1 MFHHLFSQE
10 RQQLIRRY
18 SPAEL
23 NAVWSEENK
32 FRIWLDVEIA
42 AMESQA
48 QLGRVPQDA
57 VEEVKS
63 KAKFNVERIDE
74 IERTV
79 KHDVIAFLTNVS
91 ENVGPSARFVHL
103 GMTSSDVL
111 DTASAIQLKQ
121 AGEII
126 LKHLLELQ
134 KIIGELSL
142 KYENVPEIG
151 RTHGIHAEPVTFGL
165 KMAVWYDEL
174 ARDAER
180 LKSAILEIAVAKIS
194 GAVGTYSHISPDVE
208 KYVAKKFGL
217 RPSIASTQ
225 VIQRDRHAQFMTV
238 LAVIGGTLEKMALEV
253 RHLQRTEVLEAEE
266 PFTKGQKGSSA
277 MPHKRNPVNAE
288 RICGIARLIRSY
300 AMSALE
306 NQALWHERDISHS
319 SVERIIFP
327 DATLGLDFMILESQK
342 IFRNFVVYPEKMQ
355 KNLQIA
361 HGLFFSEDV
370 LLKLVE
376 KGLTREQAYTIVQRN
391 AMHCWETGEDFLQAL
406 SKDNEVAEKISHEE
420 LAKIFDL
427 DALLK
432 NVDYIYRA
440 LGLKS

>member
-1 MFHHLFSQE
+1 M
-10 RQQLIRRY
+10 IKRY
-18 SPAEL
+18 SPAEMSG
-23 NAVWSEENK
+23 VWSEENK

-42 AMESQA
+42 AMEAQA
-48 QLGRVPQDA
+48 NLGRVPKEA
-57 VEEVKS
+57 VEEVKR
-63 KAKFNVERIDE
+63 KAKFDVDRIDE

-79 KHDVIAFLTNVS
+79 KHDVIAFLTNIS
-91 ENVGPSARFVHL
+91 ENVGPAARFVHL

-126 LKHLLELQ
+126 EKHLSELREMVG
-134 KIIGELSL
+134 KLSL
-142 KYENVPEIG
+142 KYKDAPMIG

-174 ARDAER
+174 GRDVER
-180 LKSAILEIAVAKIS
+180 IRKANEEVAVAKIS
-194 GAVGTYSHISPDVE
+194 GAVGTYSHISPEVE
-208 KYVAKKFGL
+208 KYVAGRFGL

-238 LAVIGGTLEKMALEV
+238 LAVVAGTLEKMALEV

-266 PFTKGQKGSSA
+266 PFTRGQKGSSA

-288 RICGIARLIRSY
+288 RICGIARLMRSY

-319 SVERIIFP
+319 SVERVIFP

-342 IFRNFVVYPEKMQ
+342 IFKDFVVYPEKMQ
-355 KNLQIA
+355 KNLQIT

-370 LLKLVE
+370 LLKLIE
-376 KGLTREQAYTIVQRN
+376 KGLTREQAYAIVQRN
-391 AMHCWETGEDFLQAL
+391 AMHCWETGEDFLAAL
-406 SKDNEVAEKISHEE
+406 AGDREVSEKIARDE
-420 LAKIFDL
+420 LEKIFDL
-427 DALLK
+427 NSLLG
-432 NVDYIYRA
+432 NVDYIYRS
-440 LGLKS
+440 LGLKE

>member
-1 MFHHLFSQE
+1 M
-10 RQQLIRRY
+10 IKRY

-23 NAVWSEENK
+23 SAVWSEENK

-42 AMESQA
+42 AMECQA
-48 QLGRVPQDA
+48 QLGRIPTEA
-57 VEEVKS
+57 VSEVKA
-63 KAKFNVERIDE
+63 KAKFDVARIDE

-91 ENVGPSARFVHL
+91 ENVGPPARFVHL

-126 LKHLLELQ
+126 LKHLLDIQ

-142 KYENVPEIG
+142 KYKDVPEIG
-151 RTHGIHAEPVTFGL
+151 RTHGIHAEPITFGL
-165 KMAVWYDEL
+165 KIAVWYDEL
-174 ARDAER
+174 GRDIVR
-180 LKSAILEIAVAKIS
+180 LKSAIQEIAVAKIS
-194 GAVGTYSHISPDVE
+194 GAVGTYSHISPEVE

-217 RPSIASTQ
+217 QPSIASTQ

-238 LAVIGGTLEKMALEV
+238 LAVIAGTFEKMALEV
-253 RHLQRTEVLEAEE
+253 RHMQRTEVLEAEE

-288 RICGIARLIRSY
+288 RICGMARLVRSY
-300 AMSALE
+300 AMAALE

-319 SVERIIFP
+319 SVERVIFP

-342 IFRNFVVYPEKMQ
+342 IFKNFVVYPENMKR
-355 KNLQIA
+355 NLQIT
-361 HGLFFSEDV
+361 HGLFFSEDI

-376 KGLTREQAYTIVQRN
+376 RGMTREQAYAIVQRN
-391 AMHCWETGEDFLQAL
+391 AMQCWETGEDFLSAL
-406 SKDNEVAEKISHEE
+406 GKDREVAEKISPEE
-420 LAKIFDL
+420 LAGIFSL

-432 NVDYIYRA
+432 NVDYIYKT
-440 LGLKS
+440 LGLKG

>member
-1 MFHHLFSQE
+1 M
-10 RQQLIRRY
+10 IKRY

-23 NAVWSEENK
+23 NSIWSEENK

-42 AMESQA
+42 AMEAQA
-48 QLGRVPQDA
+48 ELGRVPAEA
-57 VEEVKS
+57 VAEVKA

-91 ENVGPSARFVHL
+91 ENVGPAARFVHL

-126 LKHLLELQ
+126 LKHLLDLR
-134 KIIGELSL
+134 KMIGELSVRY
-142 KYENVPEIG
+142 KNTPEIG
-151 RTHGIHAEPVTFGL
+151 RTHGIHAEPITFGL

-174 ARDAER
+174 GRGVKR
-180 LKSAILEIAVAKIS
+180 LESAIQEISVAKIS
-194 GAVGTYSHISPDVE
+194 GAVGTYSHISPEVE
-208 KYVAKKFGL
+208 KYVAQKFGL
-217 RPSIASTQ
+217 CPSIASTQ

-238 LAVIGGTLEKMALEV
+238 LAVIAGTLEKMALEV

-288 RICGIARLIRSY
+288 RICGMARLVRSY

-319 SVERIIFP
+319 SVERVIFP
-327 DATLGLDFMILESQK
+327 DATLGLDFMILELQK
-342 IFRNFVVYPEKMQ
+342 IFKNFVVYPDRMQ
-355 KNLQIA
+355 KNLQIT

-370 LLKLVE
+370 LLRLIE
-376 KGLTREQAYTIVQRN
+376 KGLTREAAYAIVQRN
-391 AMHCWETGEDFLQAL
+391 AMRCWETAEDFLTAL
-406 SKDNEVAEKISHEE
+406 AKDHEVAEKISRDE
-420 LAKIFDL
+420 LAKIFDMN
-427 DALLK
+427 ALLK
-432 NVDYIYRA
+432 NVDYIYNA
-440 LGLKS
+440 LGLKE

>member
-1 MFHHLFSQE
+1 M
-10 RQQLIRRY
+10 IKRY
-18 SPAEL
+18 SPAEI

-42 AMESQA
+42 AMEA
-48 QLGRVPQDA
+48 QSELGRVPAEA
-57 VEEVKS
+57 VAEVKA
-63 KAKFNVERIDE
+63 KAQFNVDRIDE

-91 ENVGPSARFVHL
+91 ENVGPAARFVHL

-126 LKHLLELQ
+126 LRHLIELREM
-134 KIIGELSL
+134 IGGLS
-142 KYENVPEIG
+142 KRYKDTAMIG

-174 ARDAER
+174 GRGVER
-180 LKSAILEIAVAKIS
+180 LKGANEEIAVAKIS
-194 GAVGTYSHISPDVE
+194 GAVGTYSHISPEVE

-238 LAVIGGTLEKMALEV
+238 LAVTAGTLEKMALEV

-288 RICGIARLIRSY
+288 RICGMARLVRSY

-319 SVERIIFP
+319 SVERVIFP
-327 DATLGLDFMILESQK
+327 DATLGIDFMILESQK
-342 IFRNFVVYPEKMQ
+342 IFRNFVVYPEKMM
-355 KNLQIA
+355 KNLQLT

-370 LLKLVE
+370 LLKLIE
-376 KGLTREQAYTIVQRN
+376 KGLTREQAYALVQRN
-391 AMHCWETGEDFLQAL
+391 AMHCWETGGDFLTAL
-406 SKDNEVAEKISHEE
+406 ANDHEVSEKVAREE
-420 LAKIFDL
+420 LAKVFD
-427 DALLK
+427 
-432 NVDYIYRA
+432 
-440 LGLKS
+440 

>member
-1 MFHHLFSQE
+1 M
-10 RQQLIRRY
+10 IKRY
-18 SPAEL
+18 SPAEIS
-23 NAVWSEENK
+23 AVWSEENK

-48 QLGRVPQDA
+48 ELGRIPADA
-57 VEEVKS
+57 VSEVKS
-63 KAKFNVERIDE
+63 KGKFDVERIDE

-91 ENVGPSARFVHL
+91 EHVGPAARFVHL

-126 LKHLLELQ
+126 LKHLRELR
-134 KIIGELSL
+134 KMIGDLSV
-142 KYENVPEIG
+142 KYKDVPMIG

-174 ARDAER
+174 RRDIER
-180 LKSAILEIAVAKIS
+180 LESAIGEISVAKIS
-194 GAVGTYSHISPDVE
+194 GAVGTYSHISPEVE

-217 RPSIASTQ
+217 QPSITSTQ
-225 VIQRDRHAQFMTV
+225 VIQRDRHAQFMAV
-238 LAVIGGTLEKMALEV
+238 LAVAAGTLEKMALEV

-288 RICGIARLIRSY
+288 RICGMARLVRSY

-319 SVERIIFP
+319 SVERVIFP
-327 DATLGLDFMILESQK
+327 DATLALDFMILESQK
-342 IFRNFVVYPEKMQ
+342 IFKNFVVYPDKMM
-355 KNLQIA
+355 KNLQLT
-361 HGLFFSEDV
+361 HGLYFSEDV
-370 LLKLVE
+370 LLKLIE
-376 KGLTREQAYTIVQRN
+376 KGLTREQAYALVQRN
-391 AMHCWETGEDFLQAL
+391 AMHCWETGEDFLTAL
-406 SKDNEVAEKISHEE
+406 ANDHEVSEKVAREE
-420 LAKIFDL
+420 LAKVFDMKS
-427 DALLK
+427 LLK
-432 NVDYIYRA
+432 NVGYVFKT
-440 LGLKS
+440 LGLKE

>member
-1 MFHHLFSQE
+1 M
-10 RQQLIRRY
+10 IKRY
-18 SPAEL
+18 SPAEI

-42 AMESQA
+42 AMEA
-48 QLGRVPQDA
+48 QSELGRVPAEA
-57 VEEVKS
+57 VAEVKA
-63 KAKFNVERIDE
+63 KAQFNVDRIDE

-91 ENVGPSARFVHL
+91 ENVGPAARFVHL

-126 LKHLLELQ
+126 LRHLIELREM
-134 KIIGELSL
+134 IGSLS
-142 KYENVPEIG
+142 KRYKDTAMIG

-174 ARDAER
+174 GRGVER
-180 LKSAILEIAVAKIS
+180 LRGANEEIAVAKIS
-194 GAVGTYSHISPDVE
+194 GAVGTYSHISPEVE

-238 LAVIGGTLEKMALEV
+238 LAVTAGTLEKMALEV

-288 RICGIARLIRSY
+288 RICGMARLVRSY

-319 SVERIIFP
+319 SVERVIFP
-327 DATLGLDFMILESQK
+327 DATLGIDFMILESQK
-342 IFRNFVVYPEKMQ
+342 IFRNFVVYPEKMM
-355 KNLQIA
+355 KNLQLT

-370 LLKLVE
+370 LLKLIE
-376 KGLTREQAYTIVQRN
+376 KGLTREQAYALVQRN
-391 AMHCWETGEDFLQAL
+391 AMHCWETGEDFLTVLAN
-406 SKDNEVAEKISHEE
+406 DHEVSEKVAREE
-420 LAKIFDL
+420 LAKVFDL
-427 DALLK
+427 NSLLK
-432 NVDYIYRA
+432 NVDYIYKN
-440 LGLKS
+440 LGLKE

>member
-1 MFHHLFSQE
+1 M
-10 RQQLIRRY
+10 IKRY
-18 SPAEL
+18 SPAEIS
-23 NAVWSEENK
+23 AVWSEENK

-42 AMESQA
+42 AMEAQA
-48 QLGRVPQDA
+48 KLGRVPADA
-57 VEEVKS
+57 VAEVKA
-63 KAKFNVERIDE
+63 KAKFDVGRIEE
-74 IERTV
+74 IEATV

-91 ENVGPSARFVHL
+91 ENVGPAARFVHL

-126 LKHLLELQ
+126 LNHLIELK
-134 KIIGELSL
+134 KIVGELSL
-142 KYENVPEIG
+142 KYKDAPTIG

-174 ARDAER
+174 GRDVER
-180 LKSAILEIAVAKIS
+180 LRAANAEIAVAKIS
-194 GAVGTYSHISPDVE
+194 GAVGTYSHISPEVE
-208 KYVAKKFGL
+208 KYVAQKFGL

-238 LAVIGGTLEKMALEV
+238 LAVIAGTLEKIALEV

-288 RICGIARLIRSY
+288 RICGIARLVRSY

-319 SVERIIFP
+319 SVERVIFP
-327 DATLGLDFMILESQK
+327 DATLSLDFMILESQK
-342 IFRNFVVYPEKMQ
+342 IFRNYVVYPEKML
-355 KNLQIA
+355 KNLQIT

-370 LLKLVE
+370 LLKLIE
-376 KGLTREQAYTIVQRN
+376 KGLTREQAYALVQRN
-391 AMHCWETGEDFLQAL
+391 AMHCWETGEDFLTAL
-406 SKDNEVAEKISHEE
+406 ANDHEVSEKVAREE

-427 DALLK
+427 SSLLK
-432 NVDYIYRA
+432 NIDYIFKS
-440 LGLKS
+440 LGLKE

>member
-1 MFHHLFSQE
+1 MIQ
-10 RQQLIRRY
+10 RY
-18 SPAEL
+18 SPTEL
-23 NAVWSEENK
+23 SSVWTEENK

-42 AMESQA
+42 AMECQA
-48 QLGRVPQDA
+48 LLGKVPADA
-57 VEEVKS
+57 VDEVKA
-63 KAKFNVERIDE
+63 KAKFSVERIDE
-74 IERTV
+74 IEKTV
-79 KHDVIAFLTNVS
+79 KHDVIAFLTNIS

-126 LKHLLELQ
+126 LKHLNELQ
-134 KIIGELSL
+134 RIVGVMSL
-142 KYENVPEIG
+142 KYKDVPEIG

-174 ARDAER
+174 GRDVER
-180 LKSAILEIAVAKIS
+180 LKSAIQEIAVAKIS
-194 GAVGTYSHISPDVE
+194 GAVGTYSHISPEVE
-208 KYVAKKFGL
+208 VYVAKKFGL
-217 RPSIASTQ
+217 KPSIASTQ

-238 LAVIGGTLEKMALEV
+238 LAVIAGTLEKMALEV

-288 RICGIARLIRSY
+288 RVCGIARLVRSY
-300 AMSALE
+300 AMAALE

-319 SVERIIFP
+319 SVERVIFP
-327 DATLGLDFMILESQK
+327 DSTLSLDFMILESQK
-342 IFRNFVVYPEKMQ
+342 IFKDLVVYPEKIR
-355 KNLQIA
+355 KNLEIT

-376 KGLTREQAYTIVQRN
+376 KGLTREQAYAMVQRN
-391 AMHCWETGEDFLQAL
+391 AMQCWETGGDFLEAL
-406 SKDNEVAEKISHEE
+406 SKDPEVAEKISHAE
-420 LAKIFDL
+420 LARIFDL

-432 NVDYIYRA
+432 NVDYIYEA
-440 LGLKS
+440 LGLKT

>member
-1 MFHHLFSQE
+1 M
-10 RQQLIRRY
+10 IKRY
-18 SPAEL
+18 SPSEL
-23 NAVWSEENK
+23 SSVWSEENK

-42 AMESQA
+42 AMECQA
-48 QLGRVPQDA
+48 KLGKLPA
-57 VEEVKS
+57 ESVEEVKA
-63 KAKFNVERIDE
+63 KAKFSVDRIDE

-91 ENVGPSARFVHL
+91 ENVGPAARFIHL

-126 LKHLLELQ
+126 LKHLLELR
-134 KIIGELSL
+134 KMVAELSL
-142 KYENVPEIG
+142 KYKDVPEIG

-165 KMAVWYDEL
+165 KTAVWFDEL
-174 ARDAER
+174 GRDVER
-180 LKSAILEIAVAKIS
+180 LKNAIEEIAVAKIS
-194 GAVGTYSHISPDVE
+194 GAVGTYSHVSPEVE

-225 VIQRDRHAQFMTV
+225 VIQRDRHAVYMTV
-238 LAVIGGTLEKMALEV
+238 LAVIAGSLEKMALEV

-277 MPHKRNPVNAE
+277 MPHKRNPVNSE
-288 RICGIARLIRSY
+288 RICGMARLIRAY
-300 AMSALE
+300 AMSALD

-319 SVERIIFP
+319 SVERVIFP
-327 DATLGLDFMILESQK
+327 DATLGLDFMIIESQK
-342 IFRNFVVYPEKMQ
+342 IFKNLVVYPEKMK
-355 KNLQIA
+355 KNLEIT

-370 LLKLVE
+370 LLRLVE
-376 KGLTREQAYTIVQRN
+376 RGMTREEAYAVVQRN
-391 AMHCWETGEDFLQAL
+391 AMRCWEIGEDFLTAL
-406 SKDNEVAEKISHEE
+406 SSDQDVTRRISPEE
-420 LAKIFDL
+420 LGTIFDL

-432 NVDYIYRA
+432 NVDYIYKE
-440 LGLKS
+440 LGLER

>member
-1 MFHHLFSQE
+1 M
-10 RQQLIRRY
+10 IKRY
-18 SPAEL
+18 SPPEISE
-23 NAVWSEENK
+23 VWSEENK

-42 AMESQA
+42 AMECQTK
-48 QLGRVPQDA
+48 LGRVPA
-57 VEEVKS
+57 GALEEVKA
-63 KAKFNVERIDE
+63 KAKFSVERIDE

-79 KHDVIAFLTNVS
+79 KHDVISFLTNVS
-91 ENVGPSARFVHL
+91 ENVGPAARFVHL

-126 LKHLLELQ
+126 LNHLVELR
-134 KIIGELSL
+134 KMIGELSL
-142 KYENVPEIG
+142 KYKDVPEIG

-174 ARDAER
+174 GRDAKR
-180 LKSAILEIAVAKIS
+180 LGEAIREIAVAKIS
-194 GAVGTYSHISPDVE
+194 GAVGTFSHISPEVE
-208 KYVAKKFGL
+208 KYVAQKFGL
-217 RPSIASTQ
+217 QPSIASTQ

-238 LAVIGGTLEKMALEV
+238 LAVIAGTLEKMALEV

-277 MPHKRNPVNAE
+277 MPHKRNPVNSE

-319 SVERIIFP
+319 SVERVIFP
-327 DATLGLDFMILESQK
+327 DATIGLDFMILELQK
-342 IFRNFVVYPEKMQ
+342 IFKNFVVYPDKMK
-355 KNLQIA
+355 KNLEIT
-361 HGLFFSEDV
+361 HGLYFSEDV

-376 KGLTREQAYTIVQRN
+376 KGLTREAAYAIVQRN
-391 AMHCWETGEDFLQAL
+391 AMRCWETGEDFLEAL
-406 SKDNEVAEKISHEE
+406 GKDKDVNERISREE
-420 LAKIFDL
+420 LEGIFDL
-427 DALLK
+427 GELLR
-432 NVDYIYRA
+432 NVAYIYAA

>member
-1 MFHHLFSQE
+1 MSG
-10 RQQLIRRY
+10 
-18 SPAEL
+18 
-23 NAVWSEENK
+23 VWSEENK
-32 FRIWLDVEIA
+32 FTIWLDVEIA
-42 AMESQA
+42 AMEAQA
-48 QLGRVPQDA
+48 NLGRVPKEA
-57 VEEVKS
+57 VEEVKR
-63 KAKFNVERIDE
+63 KAKFDVARIDE

-91 ENVGPSARFVHL
+91 ENVGPAARFVHL

-126 LKHLLELQ
+126 RKHLTELRDMVG
-134 KIIGELSL
+134 KLSL
-142 KYENVPEIG
+142 KYMNVPTIG

-174 ARDAER
+174 GRDVER
-180 LKSAILEIAVAKIS
+180 LKIANDEVSVAKIS
-194 GAVGTYSHISPDVE
+194 GAVGTFSHISPEVE

-238 LAVIGGTLEKMALEV
+238 LAVVAGTLEKMALEV

-266 PFTKGQKGSSA
+266 PFTRGQKGSSA
-277 MPHKRNPVNAE
+277 MPHKRNPVNSE

-319 SVERIIFP
+319 SVERVIFP

-342 IFRNFVVYPEKMQ
+342 IFKDFVVYPEKMQ
-355 KNLQIA
+355 KNLQIT

-370 LLKLVE
+370 LLKLIE
-376 KGLTREQAYTIVQRN
+376 KGLTREQAYALVQRN
-391 AMHCWETGEDFLQAL
+391 AMHCWETGEDFLTAL
-406 SKDNEVAEKISHEE
+406 ANDHEVAEKITRTE
-420 LAKIFDL
+420 LEKVFDL
-427 DALLK
+427 NSLLG
-432 NVDYIYRA
+432 NVDYIYKS
-440 LGLKS
+440 LGLKE

>member
-1 MFHHLFSQE
+1 MSG
-10 RQQLIRRY
+10 
-18 SPAEL
+18 
-23 NAVWSEENK
+23 VWSEENK
-32 FRIWLDVEIA
+32 FTIWLDVEIA
-42 AMESQA
+42 AMEAQA
-48 QLGRVPQDA
+48 NLGRVPKEA
-57 VEEVKS
+57 VEEVKR
-63 KAKFNVERIDE
+63 KARFDVARIDE

-91 ENVGPSARFVHL
+91 ENVGPAARFVHL

-121 AGEII
+121 AGDII
-126 LKHLLELQ
+126 RKHLTELRDMVG
-134 KIIGELSL
+134 KLSL
-142 KYENVPEIG
+142 KYKNVPTIG

-174 ARDAER
+174 GRDVER
-180 LKSAILEIAVAKIS
+180 LKIANDEVSVAKIS
-194 GAVGTYSHISPDVE
+194 GAVGTFSHISPEVE

-238 LAVIGGTLEKMALEV
+238 LAVVAGTLEKMALEV

-266 PFTKGQKGSSA
+266 PFTRGQKGSSA
-277 MPHKRNPVNAE
+277 MPHKRNPVNSE

-319 SVERIIFP
+319 SVERVIFP

-342 IFRNFVVYPEKMQ
+342 IFRDFVVYPEKMQ
-355 KNLQIA
+355 KNLQIT

-370 LLKLVE
+370 LLKLIE
-376 KGLTREQAYTIVQRN
+376 KGLTREQAYALVQRN
-391 AMHCWETGEDFLQAL
+391 AMHCWETGEDFLTAL
-406 SKDNEVAEKISHEE
+406 ANDHEVAEKITRTE
-420 LAKIFDL
+420 LEKVFDL
-427 DALLK
+427 NSLLG
-432 NVDYIYRA
+432 NVDYIYKS
-440 LGLKS
+440 LGLKE

>member
-1 MFHHLFSQE
+1 MSG
-10 RQQLIRRY
+10 
-18 SPAEL
+18 
-23 NAVWSEENK
+23 VWSEENK
-32 FRIWLDVEIA
+32 FTIWLDVEIA
-42 AMESQA
+42 AMEAQA
-48 QLGRVPQDA
+48 NLGRVPKEA
-57 VEEVKS
+57 VEEVKR
-63 KAKFNVERIDE
+63 KAKFDVARIDE

-91 ENVGPSARFVHL
+91 ENVGPAARFVHL

-121 AGEII
+121 AGDMIR
-126 LKHLLELQ
+126 KHLTELRDMVG
-134 KIIGELSL
+134 KLSL
-142 KYENVPEIG
+142 KYKNVPTIG

-174 ARDAER
+174 GRDVER
-180 LKSAILEIAVAKIS
+180 LKIANDEVSVAKIS
-194 GAVGTYSHISPDVE
+194 GAVGTFSHISPEVE

-238 LAVIGGTLEKMALEV
+238 LAVVAGTLEKMALEV

-266 PFTKGQKGSSA
+266 PFTRGQKGSSA
-277 MPHKRNPVNAE
+277 MPHKRNPVNSE

-319 SVERIIFP
+319 SVERVIFP

-342 IFRNFVVYPEKMQ
+342 IFRDFVVYPEKMQ
-355 KNLQIA
+355 KNLQIT

-370 LLKLVE
+370 LLKLIE
-376 KGLTREQAYTIVQRN
+376 KGLTREQAYALVQRN
-391 AMHCWETGEDFLQAL
+391 AMHCWETGEDFLTAL
-406 SKDNEVAEKISHEE
+406 ANDHEVAEKITRTE
-420 LAKIFDL
+420 LEKVFDL
-427 DALLK
+427 NSLLG
-432 NVDYIYRA
+432 NVDYIYKS
-440 LGLKS
+440 LGLKE

>member
-1 MFHHLFSQE
+1 MSG
-10 RQQLIRRY
+10 
-18 SPAEL
+18 
-23 NAVWSEENK
+23 VWSEENK
-32 FRIWLDVEIA
+32 FTIWLDVEIA
-42 AMESQA
+42 AMEAQA
-48 QLGRVPQDA
+48 NLGRVPKEA
-57 VEEVKS
+57 VEEVKR
-63 KAKFNVERIDE
+63 KARFDVARIDE

-91 ENVGPSARFVHL
+91 ENVGPAARFVHL

-121 AGEII
+121 AGDMIR
-126 LKHLLELQ
+126 KHLTELRDMVG
-134 KIIGELSL
+134 KLSL
-142 KYENVPEIG
+142 KYKNVPTIG

-174 ARDAER
+174 GRDVER
-180 LKSAILEIAVAKIS
+180 LKIANDEVSVAKIS
-194 GAVGTYSHISPDVE
+194 GAVGTFSHISPEVE

-238 LAVIGGTLEKMALEV
+238 LAVVAGTLEKMALEV

-266 PFTKGQKGSSA
+266 PFTRGQKGSSA
-277 MPHKRNPVNAE
+277 MPHKRNPVNSE

-319 SVERIIFP
+319 SVERVIFP

-342 IFRNFVVYPEKMQ
+342 IFRDFVVYPEKMQ
-355 KNLQIA
+355 KNLQIT

-370 LLKLVE
+370 LLKLIE
-376 KGLTREQAYTIVQRN
+376 KGLTREQAYALVQRN
-391 AMHCWETGEDFLQAL
+391 AMHCWETGEDFLTAL
-406 SKDNEVAEKISHEE
+406 ANDHEVAEKITRTE
-420 LAKIFDL
+420 LEKVFDL
-427 DALLK
+427 NSLLG
-432 NVDYIYRA
+432 NVDYIYKS
-440 LGLKS
+440 LGLKE

>member
-1 MFHHLFSQE
+1 M
-10 RQQLIRRY
+10 IKRY
-18 SPAEL
+18 SPAEI

-42 AMESQA
+42 AMEA
-48 QLGRVPQDA
+48 QSELGRVPADA
-57 VEEVKS
+57 VAEVKA
-63 KAKFNVERIDE
+63 KAQFNVDRIDE

-91 ENVGPSARFVHL
+91 ENVGPAARFVHL

-126 LKHLLELQ
+126 LRHLIELREM
-134 KIIGELSL
+134 IGSLS
-142 KYENVPEIG
+142 KRYKDTAMIG

-174 ARDAER
+174 GRGVER
-180 LKSAILEIAVAKIS
+180 LKGAIEEIAVAKIS
-194 GAVGTYSHISPDVE
+194 GAVGTYSHISPEVE

-238 LAVIGGTLEKMALEV
+238 LAVTAGTLEKMALEV

-288 RICGIARLIRSY
+288 RICGMARLVRSY

-319 SVERIIFP
+319 SVERVIFP
-327 DATLGLDFMILESQK
+327 DATLGMDFMILESQK
-342 IFRNFVVYPEKMQ
+342 IFRNFVVYPEKMM
-355 KNLQIA
+355 KNLQLT

-370 LLKLVE
+370 LLKLIE
-376 KGLTREQAYTIVQRN
+376 KGLTREQAYALVQRN
-391 AMHCWETGEDFLQAL
+391 AMHCWETGEDFLTAL
-406 SKDNEVAEKISHEE
+406 ANDHEVSEKVAREE
-420 LAKIFDL
+420 LAKVFDL
-427 DALLK
+427 NSLLK
-432 NVDYIYRA
+432 NVDYIYKN
-440 LGLKS
+440 LGLKE

>member
-1 MFHHLFSQE
+1 M
-10 RQQLIRRY
+10 IKRY

-23 NAVWSEENK
+23 NSVWSEENK

-42 AMESQA
+42 AMEAQA
-48 QLGRVPQDA
+48 ELGRVPTEA
-57 VEEVKS
+57 VAEVKA
-63 KAKFNVERIDE
+63 KAKFNVDRIEE
-74 IERTV
+74 IEKTV

-91 ENVGPSARFVHL
+91 ENVGPAARFVHL

-126 LKHLLELQ
+126 LKHLLDLRR
-134 KIIGELSL
+134 IIGDLSL
-142 KYENVPEIG
+142 RYKDTPEIG

-174 ARDAER
+174 GRGLKR
-180 LKSAILEIAVAKIS
+180 LESAIQEISVAKIS
-194 GAVGTYSHISPDVE
+194 GAVGTYSHISPEVE
-208 KYVAKKFGL
+208 EYVAKKFGL
-217 RPSIASTQ
+217 QPSIASTQ
-225 VIQRDRHAQFMTV
+225 IIQRDRHAQYMTV
-238 LAVIGGTLEKMALEV
+238 LAVTAGTLEKMALEV

-288 RICGIARLIRSY
+288 RICGMARLVRSY

-319 SVERIIFP
+319 SVERVIFP

-342 IFRNFVVYPEKMQ
+342 IFKNFVVYSEKMK
-355 KNLQIA
+355 KNLQIT

-370 LLKLVE
+370 LLRLIG
-376 KGLTREQAYTIVQRN
+376 KGLTREAAYAMVQRN
-391 AMHCWETGEDFLQAL
+391 AMRCWETGEDFLTAL
-406 SKDNEVAEKISHEE
+406 ATDPEITGQISRDE

-427 DALLK
+427 NMLLK
-432 NVDYIYRA
+432 NVDYIYKA
-440 LGLKS
+440 LGLVG

>member
-1 MFHHLFSQE
+1 MSG
-10 RQQLIRRY
+10 
-18 SPAEL
+18 
-23 NAVWSEENK
+23 VWSEENK
-32 FRIWLDVEIA
+32 FTIWLDVEIA
-42 AMESQA
+42 AMEAQA
-48 QLGRVPQDA
+48 NLGRVPKEA
-57 VEEVKS
+57 VEEVKR
-63 KAKFNVERIDE
+63 KAKFDVARIDE

-91 ENVGPSARFVHL
+91 ENVGPAARFVHL

-126 LKHLLELQ
+126 RKHLTELRDMVG
-134 KIIGELSL
+134 KLSL
-142 KYENVPEIG
+142 KYMNVPTIG

-174 ARDAER
+174 GRDVER
-180 LKSAILEIAVAKIS
+180 LKIANDEVSVAKIS
-194 GAVGTYSHISPDVE
+194 GAVGTFSHISPEVE

-238 LAVIGGTLEKMALEV
+238 LAVVAGTLEKMALEV

-266 PFTKGQKGSSA
+266 PFTRGQKGSSA
-277 MPHKRNPVNAE
+277 MPHKRNPVNSE

-319 SVERIIFP
+319 SVERVIFP

-342 IFRNFVVYPEKMQ
+342 IFKDFVVYPEKMQ
-355 KNLQIA
+355 KNLQIT

-370 LLKLVE
+370 LLKLIE
-376 KGLTREQAYTIVQRN
+376 KGLTREQAYALVQRN
-391 AMHCWETGEDFLQAL
+391 AMHCWETGEDFLTAL
-406 SKDNEVAEKISHEE
+406 ANDHEVAEKITRTE
-420 LAKIFDL
+420 LEKVFDINS
-427 DALLK
+427 LLG
-432 NVDYIYRA
+432 NVDYIYKC
-440 LGLKS
+440 LGLKE